1 MSENEIIKGC
11 LNYDRE
17 SQKALYGQF
26 YSKMSGV
33 CLRYSKDFAE
43 AKEILREGFLNV
55 FSNLKNYTENG
66 SIELWIKGIMVK
78 ASVDHLRKNKQNLIV
93 STVHAN
99 DKAINTREDISDDEL
114 VLNIDKEE
122 ILKAV
127 QELTPAYRMV
137 FNLYVIEKY
146 THKEIAEMLDISES
160 TSESN
165 LAKAKY
171 NLRKNIL
178 NSISQRQRR
187 AEGVKRKQTKQS
199 PEGNIS

>member
-17 SQKALYGQF
+17 SQKALYEQF

-33 CLRYSKDFAE
+33 CLRYSKDVNE
-43 AKEILREGFLNV
+43 AKEMLCEGFLNV
-55 FSNLKNYTENG
+55 FSNLKNYTHKSSLE
-66 SIELWIKGIMVK
+66 IWIKEIIVK

-93 STVHAN
+93 STVYAN
-99 DKAINTREDISDDEL
+99 EKAVTDEDLSDDEL
-114 VLNIDKEE
+114 VLNINKEE

-127 QELTPAYRMV
+127 QELTPAYRTV
-137 FNLYVIEKY
+137 FNLYLIEKY

-165 LAKAKY
+165 LSKAKY
-171 NLRKNIL
+171 NLRKNIVH
-178 NSISQRQRR
+178 SIGPRPKRS
-187 AEGVKRKQTKQS
+187 EGVKRKQTKQP
-199 PEGNIS
+199 PEENIP

>member
-11 LNYDRE
+11 LNFNRE
-17 SQKALYGQF
+17 SQKALYDQF

-33 CLRYSKDFAE
+33 CLRYSKDNDE

-55 FSNLKNYTENG
+55 FSNLKNFNG
-66 SIELWIKGIMVK
+66 SISLESWIKGIMVK
-78 ASVDHLRKNKQNLIV
+78 TAVDHLRKNKQNLIV

-99 DKAINTREDISDDEL
+99 DKAINTGKSISDEEL

-127 QELTPAYRMV
+127 QELTPAYRTV
-137 FNLYVIEKY
+137 FNLFLIEKHS
-146 THKEIAEMLDISES
+146 HKEIAEMLDISEN

-178 NSISQRQRR
+178 LSLSQRKMN
-187 AEGVKRKQTKQS
+187 AEGFKNK
-199 PEGNIS
+199 

>member
-17 SQKALYGQF
+17 SQKALYEQF
-26 YSKMSGV
+26 YSKMLGV
-33 CLRYSKDFAE
+33 CLRYSKDFTE
-43 AKEILREGFLNV
+43 SKEILCEGFLNV
-55 FSNLKNYTENG
+55 FSNLKDYTETS
-66 SIELWIKGIMVK
+66 SIEIWIKGIMVK

-93 STVHAN
+93 STVYAN
-99 DKAINTREDISDDEL
+99 EKAINTKEDISDEEL
-114 VLNIDKEE
+114 VLNIHKEE
-122 ILKAV
+122 ILKAM

-137 FNLYVIEKY
+137 FNLYMIEKY
-146 THKEIAEMLDISES
+146 SHKEIAEMLDISES

-178 NSISQRQRR
+178 ISVNLR
-187 AEGVKRKQTKQS
+187 
-199 PEGNIS
+199 